1 MGINK
6 EPYVRIN
13 RTNYLDEEGLDALW
27 VKIKEYVALHGGDGE
42 GIDLT
47 QYTTKEELATE
58 LSKYY
63 NKTDIDALLSNLSPD
78 VDLSNYYTKTEV
90 DQKIN
95 DIDIPEIDLSNYYT
109 KQETYNKTEVNNLI
123 ASSGGGEGT
132 GADGFSPIARVE
144 QTETGATIT
153 ITDKTG
159 TTTATVTNGQ
169 DGSNGTDGYSP
180 TIVENSGNNASTYKL
195 DITTKDSTFTT
206 PNLKGADGVGG
217 EVDLSDYYTKTE
229 VDTKLEEVVAGDID
243 LSNYYTKAETYNK
256 EEIDNKIVGNTYEEY
271 SLDDKYIKR
280 TDVLWDTIPTYSPKT
295 ALVKP
300 LGSDYNVYIN
310 TTSGDTLYYNDYIS
324 YGSSNSEV
332 GTVKDCYIIGTG
344 DGSKQQKYETPGIE
358 YIEKLPNFSSVVSDT
373 WSFGKYHV
381 QKRKVYTLDFTETIY
396 SDETYYMNNADLPDV
411 TEWERDNKV
420 TNPEEGYVYTY
431 KRTKVGEKSFKAL
444 EFYEPGVYSFY
455 NKNSKSNTIQ
465 CIDSNHNTFESISLN
480 NSTVGQGGMIPNIIG
495 ISSVTIGSIHQSSNT
510 GKNYTWVYYI
520 DPDDFDGLITVKG
533 STPYNELVGDNEA
546 YEGKYKITFTVKQAD
561 ENGSIINSTGSKE
574 CNIYLDSPLLERQY
588 IRLSDL
594 SIYRNISKEIEK
606 GIEEAYTIENP
617 VENLSE
623 WLSDTLVN
631 GTGTEVDLSNYYT
644 KEETYSKTEIDNM
657 LPEDG
662 YSPIA
667 TVTQTSTG
675 ATISI
680 TDKTG
685 TTTAT
690 ITNGTNGQDGADGE
704 DGFSP
709 TIVENANNNDTTYK
723 LDITTKDSTFTTPN
737 LKGADGTGGG
747 GSGSGFNPFDY
758 SNTNEVAVGTWVDGK
773 TIYRKYFTWSVE
785 TNLTNYPKDIHHNI
799 ENLETTVLIEGFI
812 KFGATCIPINSVTL
826 NHVYSGSNLT
836 VKAFNEW
843 LQGNFRIQL
852 TDTVIRIGPTNKGG
866 YTAYMFVYYTK
877 SS

>member
-63 NKTDIDALLSNLSPD
+63 NKTEIDALLSNLSPD

-95 DIDIPEIDLSNYYT
+95 DIDIPATDLSNYYT
-109 KQETYNKTEVNNLI
+109 KKETYNKTEVDNLI

-159 TTTATVTNGQ
+159 TTTATVTNGQDGQ

-271 SLDDKYIKR
+271 FLDDKYIKR
-280 TDVLWDTIPTYSPKT
+280 TDVLWDDIPTYSPKT

-344 DGSKQQKYETPGIE
+344 DGSKQPKYETQGIE
-358 YIEKLPNFSSVVSDT
+358 YIEELPDFSSVNADLI
-373 WSFGKYHV
+373 FGEYHV

-411 TEWERDNKV
+411 TTWTSDNKV
-420 TNPEEGYVYTY
+420 TNPEAGYVYTY
-431 KRTKVGEKSFKAL
+431 KRTKVGETAFKPIN
-444 EFYEPGVYSFY
+444 FYESGTYSFY
-455 NKNSKSNTIQ
+455 NVNTKS
-465 CIDSNHNTFESISLN
+465 DSVRCVKTNHNSFEDINLED
-480 NSTVGQGGMIPNIIG
+480 STIGQGGMIPSFTNVSHPIIG
-495 ISSVTIGSIHQSSNT
+495 DIHT
-510 GKNYTWVYYI
+510 GYTWVYYVHPQ
-520 DPDDFDGLITVKG
+520 DYDGLVTIKG
-533 STPYNELVGDNEA
+533 NKSYGEILGDNVK

-561 ENGSIINSTGSKE
+561 ETGSVMNSTDSKE
-574 CNIYLDSPLLERQY
+574 CNIYLNSPLLERQY

-631 GTGTEVDLSNYYT
+631 S
-644 KEETYSKTEIDNM
+644 
-657 LPEDG
+657 DG
-662 YSPIA
+662 GEGQDGFSPIA

-680 TDKTG
+680 TDKVG

-690 ITNGTNGQDGADGE
+690 ITNGTNGQDGTDGE

-747 GSGSGFNPFDY
+747 GGSGFNPFDY
-758 SNTNEVAVGTWVDGK
+758 SNTDEVAVGIWVDGK
-773 TIYRKYFTWSVE
+773 TIYRKYYTWPMEINQTTKV
-785 TNLTNYPKDIHHNI
+785 TRIPHNI
-799 ENLETTVLIEGFI
+799 ENIGSTIKMEGFI
-812 KFGATCIPINSVTL
+812 QYGATCIQVNSMTVDLIYT
-826 NHVYSGSNLT
+826 GSSLS
-836 VKAFNEW
+836 VSRFNEW
-843 LQGNFRIQL
+843 LQGCLRLSTN
-852 TDTVIRIGPTNKGG
+852 DTSILLPPTNRGG
-866 YTAYMFVYYTK
+866 YTMHLFLYYTK
-877 SS
+877 NS